1 VVTPAHT
8 AIIFVPGIRPKPPVE
23 LHAAELRR
31 CLARALERLGNDPAL
46 AAEIAAMLRI
56 VGWSWYFYGIHKDV
70 ESDRAGIERLLSQT
84 DDPVK
89 VAREATSFSRRLGKI
104 LYWLADRFPRL
115 VGVFA
120 TNAMETRVHE
130 VRRYFDNR
138 HAEADTIRTML
149 ISELRTA
156 WQRNQQVIV
165 LAHSFGS
172 VIAYDALW
180 ELTHNAEECGNV
192 DWFITMGSPL
202 TMKFM
207 RRRIRGAELEGAMR
221 YPANIRRWYNFAA
234 LGEVTA
240 FDTRLAD
247 CFARMLDLGLVETIE
262 DDLTILNE
270 YREPDGLNVHKCY
283 GYLANPTIAA
293 LVREAWDMRGG

>member
-1 VVTPAHT
+1 MEHPETV
-8 AIIFVPGIRPKPPVE
+8 IIFVPGIRPKPPVE
-23 LHAAELRR
+23 LHGAELRR
-31 CLARALERLGNDPAL
+31 CLARGLERLGTEPAT
-46 AAEIAAMLRI
+46 AAEIAGALRI
-56 VGWSWYFYGIHKDV
+56 IGWSWYFYGIHKDI
-70 ESDRAGIERLLSQT
+70 ELDRAGIERLLSQQ
-84 DDPVK
+84 DDPLT
-89 VAREATSFSRRLGKI
+89 VAREATSFSRQFGKL

-115 VGVFA
+115 VGIFA

-138 HAEADTIRTML
+138 HAEADAIRMML
-149 ISELRTA
+149 VKELRKA
-156 WQRNQQVIV
+156 WQREQQVIV

-180 ELTHNAEECGNV
+180 ELTHNAEESGNV

-202 TMKFM
+202 TMEFM
-207 RRRIRGAELEGAMR
+207 RRRIRGAELDGAMR
-221 YPANIRRWYNFAA
+221 YPANIRRWFNFAA

-240 FDTRLAD
+240 LDRRLAD
-247 CFARMLDLGLVETIE
+247 CFRGMLELRLVEMLV

-283 GYLANPTIAA
+283 GYLANQTIAA
-293 LVREAWDMRGG
+293 LIREAWYRRRD